1 MKCPSFPICWRIRN
15 VFSSMAQFQYATFQ
29 AVFTYCVYC
38 VTIADVLK
46 SKGTRQRN
54 PTRGRC
60 ALRKN
65 GYGGFLGLGWSFI
78 FFQLLVLDDL
88 CDLPY
93 FETWSSHYLKNTA
106 RGARVSWL
114 MPALLAV
121 HRWCYFLRFPTPTKE
136 DTASEHMPLPR
147 LQSSF
152 YDPTTSN
159 FFLSRAYLFCDD
171 NVPLLRSRCFWV
183 SEIDT
188 LCLIN

>member
-1 MKCPSFPICWRIRN
+1 M
-15 VFSSMAQFQYATFQ
+15 Q
-29 AVFTYCVYC
+29 

-65 GYGGFLGLGWSFI
+65 GYGGFLGLGCSFI

-106 RGARVSWL
+106 RAGVSWL
-114 MPALLAV
+114 MPALPV
-121 HRWCYFLRFPTPTKE
+121 HRWCCYFLRFPTPTKE

-159 FFLSRAYLFCDD
+159 FFFLSRAYLFCDD
-171 NVPLLRSRCFWV
+171 NVPPLLRSRFWV

-188 LCLIN
+188 LLCLIN